1 MQPSFNLIDQPWIGA
16 IDSTGQ
22 RQEYSLRELLLHAH
36 ELRSLYD
43 DSPLVIA
50 AQLRMILALLH
61 SVHDGPRN
69 RGEWQKVW
77 QLGRFDEDLLSKYFA
92 KWHNRFELFGNEH
105 RFYQTTEP
113 IKDGT
118 TASLVVLLY
127 TFGAG
132 GNATL
137 FDHTSAE
144 PVIDLTPSVAARL
157 LLTVHI
163 YGFCGRV
170 SGPAYFAD
178 GPCVRD
184 ALFFA
189 EGDSL
194 FETLV
199 LNMVEYNAERPM
211 RQAFNDHP
219 AWEMDNAY
227 SPERQI
233 PFGYLDYLTWHDRRI
248 QLVPK
253 TTQEGI
259 RVSEMVL
266 TPGLRMDGSVM
277 NQDPL
282 KHFRIHEKHGHI
294 SLKFTENRA
303 LWRDSV
309 ALMKFNSTNYQT
321 PAIFSWL
328 ERLVER
334 GNLDRSKTLR
344 CMAFGMA
351 TELGKQVINFY
362 RSEHLPLPL
371 AYFGESSLVTVLEN
385 ALAAS
390 ESVKDELWKA
400 TGTVARLFLV
410 PDEESSRQPDP
421 KAVRNLR
428 DTLDTERRYWSLLEP
443 LFRQTM
449 QKIPRD
455 ANTAMTNWFDWLRQS
470 AWDVFNQACNGLG
483 DDPRALKAV
492 VRGRE
497 QLARGLA
504 IALKIDL

>member
-1 MQPSFNLIDQPWIGA
+1 MPPSFNLIDQPWIGA
-16 IDSTGQ
+16 IDHAGQ
-22 RQEYSLRELLLHAH
+22 LREYSLRELLLHAH
-36 ELRSLYD
+36 ELRTLHD

-50 AQLRMILALLH
+50 ATLRMILALLH
-61 SVHDGPRN
+61 SAHNGPYD
-69 RGEWQKVW
+69 RGEWKGIW
-77 QLGRFDEDLLSKYFA
+77 QRGHFEDDLINDYLIKWHDRFD
-92 KWHNRFELFGNEH
+92 LFSSEH
-105 RFYQTTEP
+105 PFYQSTKS
-113 IKDGT
+113 IGT
-118 TASLVVLLY
+118 KAPLTVLLY
-127 TFGAG
+127 AFGAG
-132 GNATL
+132 GSATL

-144 PVIDLTPSVAARL
+144 PIVDITPSTAAKL
-157 LLTVHI
+157 LLTVHL

-199 LNMVEYNAERPM
+199 LNMLEYNEERPM
-211 RQAFNDHP
+211 RKDTNDHP

-227 SPERQI
+227 SPERQT
-233 PFGYLDYLTWHDRRI
+233 PFGYLDYLTWQDRRI
-248 QLVPK
+248 QLVPEII
-253 TTQEGI
+253 QEGI

-266 TPGLRMDGSVM
+266 TPGLQLDGSMM

-282 KHFRIHEKHGHI
+282 KHFRIDKKYGHL
-294 SLKFTENRA
+294 SLKFTEDRA
-303 LWRDSV
+303 LWRESV
-309 ALMKFNSTNYQT
+309 ALLKLNSTDFQP

-328 ERLVER
+328 ERLVVR

-371 AYFGESSLVTVLEN
+371 AYFSESNLVTELEQSLTT
-385 ALAAS
+385 A
-390 ESVKDELWKA
+390 EQVKDALWKA
-400 TGTVARLFLV
+400 TNTVAHLFLV
-410 PDEESSRQPDP
+410 PDEKSGSQPDP
-421 KAVRNLR
+421 KAVSNLR
-428 DTLDTERRYWSLLEP
+428 KTMGTERRYWSLLEP
-443 LFRQTM
+443 LFLQTM
-449 QKIPRD
+449 QSIPKD
-455 ANTAMTNWFDWLRQS
+455 VNEAKTTWFDWLRQS
-470 AWDVFNQACNGLG
+470 AWDVFNQACEGLG

-497 QLARGLA
+497 QLAIGLSKV
-504 IALKIDL
+504 LKIDL